1 MYKFRIVFQKN
12 FKPYNTEILTLKS
25 EIEVEQEK
33 VFENLD
39 FITSSLNRLKSIEA
53 EMRYDGEIIGDGRLD
68 FTQTN
73 NYFFIQ
79 VGKELVKIID
89 VPGIEGNEQK
99 YEEEIRN
106 AVRGSHSVFYV
117 TSALKPLEEGTLKK
131 VKKYIK
137 DQAEVCA
144 IVNFR
149 HLRYKQEYVSQTFE
163 KIYENSLEKVE
174 SISKQFSTE
183 LKENYVKTIA
193 LNAHWGFLGLSQ
205 YLRDPKLQRDKI
217 KLNEVFK
224 TSETIIEK
232 SNFNTL
238 EDIILELVQQ
248 KENKIHRV
256 NILKINTRLASLIG
270 NLQDIHGLYFN
281 ESHLNNMRDEI
292 DNAKRMLRSYHNDFK
307 NKLDKIRER
316 VLSLHKQNISTKI
329 HEFVDKSDF
338 DRELYTKNLEQIL
351 KEQNIVLNDTL
362 SKEILAATKT
372 LQKNISKAIEKL
384 LDRVN
389 QLSKTNNFSLVDEN
403 IALDIHFE
411 INDYKKI
418 GLILLNLVFVIA
430 KPAFII
436 AIIGLS
442 IEVLKY
448 LFLSAKS
455 KKSKFLYKVNE
466 ALDKKHQ
473 ENNHLLM
480 DNFNNVAKKT
490 EERIIAKNVQLIEEI
505 FDLYQVR
512 SNQLINVISE
522 LKAIQ
527 VNL

>member
-1 MYKFRIVFQKN
+1 
-12 FKPYNTEILTLKS
+12 
-25 EIEVEQEK
+25 
-33 VFENLD
+33 
-39 FITSSLNRLKSIEA
+39 
-53 EMRYDGEIIGDGRLD
+53 
-68 FTQTN
+68 
-73 NYFFIQ
+73 
-79 VGKELVKIID
+79 
-89 VPGIEGNEQK
+89 
-99 YEEEIRN
+99 
-106 AVRGSHSVFYV
+106 
-117 TSALKPLEEGTLKK
+117 
-131 VKKYIK
+131 
-137 DQAEVCA
+137 
-144 IVNFR
+144 
-149 HLRYKQEYVSQTFE
+149 
-163 KIYENSLEKVE
+163 
-174 SISKQFSTE
+174 
-183 LKENYVKTIA
+183 
-193 LNAHWGFLGLSQ
+193 
-205 YLRDPKLQRDKI
+205 
-217 KLNEVFK
+217 
-224 TSETIIEK
+224 
-232 SNFNTL
+232 
-238 EDIILELVQQ
+238 
-248 KENKIHRV
+248 
-256 NILKINTRLASLIG
+256 
-270 NLQDIHGLYFN
+270 
-281 ESHLNNMRDEI
+281 MRDEI